1 MDFLSSKYTP
11 VQTIQELTTPILS
24 VKNKVLIE
32 EPETDPIADI
42 MAIINAIPTS
52 FREEDTDGD
61 LPKETEQEEITEE
74 DKKKTFT
81 QILQEEGVDVRTS
94 RDYVEGAKTAQGKTS
109 NHGRK
114 TEHGHPGAYDIIPK
128 DGDFDKLRAAIYG
141 NRRVKD
147 WLASNKFGILEEI
160 TPEMM
165 KKTRATGKHF
175 HVGPDSE
182 AVESSIKNGVRYAQ
196 QGMKFQEEIS
206 MSPFLN
212 SVYQPV
218 EYLTPNKPILSGL
231 EMLKTITDTPVEQK
245 IDEFNPIKEITTSL
259 NAEASMQQM
268 MSSDANQLNI
278 DPSAGL
284 LKSSANSVEKDEAV
298 KYKAKETASSKEII
312 NRIKELIPDEKKA
325 TALVKIAA
333 AESNFNPQAK
343 NPTSTAFGL
352 FQFIASNQRAY
363 GYGKSID
370 SQILAA
376 SKLYDDEKNKL
387 DKAIAKH
394 GSRGHSYD
402 ELIYGMWFSP
412 ANTLSYLKSGN
423 NGFKDAQGTGLNTI
437 FKKMRDYTKQFG

>member
-24 VKNKVLIE
+24 VKNKVPIE
-32 EPETDPIADI
+32 EPEIDPIADI

-81 QILQEEGVDVRTS
+81 QILQEEGIDVRTS
-94 RDYVEGAKTAQGKTS
+94 RDYVDGAKTAQGKTS

-141 NRRVKD
+141 NSRVKG

-160 TPEMM
+160 TPETM
-165 KKTRATGKHF
+165 KKTGATGKHF
-175 HVGPDSE
+175 HVGPDSI
-182 AVESSIKNGVRYAQ
+182 AVESSRKNGVRYAQ
-196 QGMKFQEEIS
+196 HGMKFQEEIS

-212 SVYQPV
+212 SVYQTA
-218 EYLTPNKPILSGL
+218 EYITPNKPILSGL

-245 IDEFNPIKEITTSL
+245 MDEFNPIKEITTNL
-259 NAEASMQQM
+259 NAETSMQQM
-268 MSSDANQLNI
+268 MSSEANQLNI

-284 LKSSANSVEKDEAV
+284 PKDSSSSAEKDEAV

-343 NPTSTAFGL
+343 NPVSTAFGL

-387 DKAIAKH
+387 DKAIAKY

-412 ANTLSYLKSGN
+412 ANTLSYLKNGN
-423 NGFKDAQGTGLNTI
+423 NNFKDGQGTGLKTI